1 MSKQIETLAVCHA
14 PEGCEHDWVLPE
26 WAVPEEQNETG
37 WPQEVCSK
45 CGMSMIRHIFTE
57 CP

>member
-1 MSKQIETLAVCHA
+1 MDTLAICDC
-14 PEGCEHDWVLPE
+14 PKRTEPCDHDWVLPE
-26 WAVPEEQNETG
+26 WAVPEDLNEGG

-45 CGMSMIRHIFTE
+45 CGMSMIRYIFTE

>member
-1 MSKQIETLAVCHA
+1 MTSCDCPKRTEPCDH
-14 PEGCEHDWVLPE
+14 EWELPE
-26 WAVPEEQNETG
+26 WASPDNDTG

-45 CGMSMIRHIFTE
+45 CGMSMIRYIFTE